1 MKMAVKKVALAYSG
15 GLDTSII
22 IPWLKE
28 NYGCEV
34 IAVCGD
40 VGQGK
45 EVEIVKEKAIASGA
59 SKVFV
64 GDLTEEFVEDFV
76 FPTLRAGAVYEK
88 KYLLGTSFARPII
101 ARYLVGIALSE
112 GCDAVCH
119 GCTGKGNDQVRFEL
133 TVKALAPDLQIIAPW
148 REWDIR
154 SRNQEIDYAS
164 AHGIPV
170 PVTKKDPYSMDRNIW
185 HLSHEGCDL
194 EDPWN
199 EPQDSL
205 YHICVTPEKAPD
217 VSTYAEIEFD
227 KGTPIKIDGE
237 SYSAVALVTKLN
249 ELGAANGV
257 GIADLVENRLVGM
270 KSRGVYETP
279 GGTILYEAHEALER
293 ICLDRITM
301 HFKETMANRYAELVY
316 DGVWFSPLRE
326 AMDAFVDKTQE
337 TVSGIV
343 RVKLYKGNCSVVG
356 TKSSYSLY
364 DSEIATFDEDEVY
377 NQKDAEGFINLFGL
391 PLKVR
396 AKMLG
401 KNK

>member
-1 MKMAVKKVALAYSG
+1 MAVKKVALAYSG

-45 EVEIVKEKAIASGA
+45 EVDIVKEKAIASGA

-101 ARYLVGIALSE
+101 ARYLVGIALAE
-112 GCDAVCH
+112 GCDAICH

-133 TVKALAPDLQIIAPW
+133 TVKALAPDLKIIAPW

-194 EDPWN
+194 ENPWN
-199 EPQDSL
+199 EPQDRL

-217 VSTYAEIEFD
+217 APTYIEIDFE
-227 KGTPIKIDGE
+227 KGRPVKIDGQA
-237 SYSAVALVTKLN
+237 YAPAALVAKLN

-293 ICLDRITM
+293 LCLDRITM
-301 HFKETMANRYAELVY
+301 HYKETMAIRYAELVY
-316 DGVWFSPLRE
+316 DGLWFSPLRE
-326 AMDAFVDKTQE
+326 ALDAFVDKTQE
-337 TVSGIV
+337 TVSGTV

-356 TKSSYSLY
+356 TKSPYSLY
-364 DSEIATFDEDEVY
+364 DSEIATFEEDDVY

-391 PLKVR
+391 LFKVR
-396 AKMLG
+396 AKMLA